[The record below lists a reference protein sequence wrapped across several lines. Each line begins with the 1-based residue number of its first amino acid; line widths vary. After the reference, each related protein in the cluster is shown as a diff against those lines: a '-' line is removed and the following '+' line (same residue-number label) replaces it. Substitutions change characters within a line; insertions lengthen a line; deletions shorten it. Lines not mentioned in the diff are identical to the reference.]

1 MTTATTSKKAHTW
14 AQLMMQD
21 PVQMV
26 AFAETLTNIAEDIH
40 DRAWIKL
47 NETSKSQWTKVYL
60 WEDALDTILGQY
72 A

>member
-1 MTTATTSKKAHTW
+1 
-14 AQLMMQD
+14 MMQD

-47 NETSKSQWTKVYL
+47 NETSKSQ
-60 WEDALDTILGQY
+60 
-72 A
+72 

>member
-1 MTTATTSKKAHTW
+1 MITAALQKKATSS

-26 AFAETLTNIAEDIH
+26 AFAQTLTDIAEDLH

-47 NETSKSQWTKVYL
+47 NETNKSQ
-60 WEDALDTILGQY
+60 
-72 A
+72 